1 MENKNRRLES
11 VVKIFISR
19 NIQEPYSGMPPYW
32 SSGLLSKLN
41 HGLASGIQVFSQN
54 KRFQRSHS
62 VREETDLESSG
73 CGIVVDERSEQVGT
87 DGHVRVTRTTTSAH
101 KVQLGTTMVLPS
113 GAKYLQELPDSVP
126 IPPLPYYNKYWE
138 PPSPFTPA
146 PPTLEGWER
155 RNDVSPATPVLL
167 TELEALGY
175 RISSVRMLGSGIFH
189 MVYILTLDDG
199 SEILSRISFNF
210 KSDTPSHRLWAE
222 KKMEREIAVLK
233 LLDRNALVPGV
244 VYASPSTDNLIA
256 SPYMLLQRLPGAPF
270 GKEAHSITTMSE
282 KAEYF
287 KERLVASLAAAFV
300 QVFEVSL
307 IAIGTVVNV
316 NPDGRPI
323 VGPLVDVGETDH
335 IVAEGKPSSNFLAN
349 ILLTFNSRY
358 LDAMITLAKVRNTL
372 CPINR
377 GPTAEDPDLP
387 SLLNRLRALAGL
399 LIPTDDATSPRIA
412 LVHSDANADN
422 MLMHDGVISGLIDW
436 EKSAALPTYLAARYP
451 PFLRSDGIWDP
462 RYAARSQAMYRYP
475 SEWPVTE
482 EERKHLRAVFQELP
496 QSAGK
501 LNIEFTRALEQG
513 ETLRQLVEWVE
524 FSAWSGQT
532 TWDGCDRWER
542 DTRAALGRQ
551 SR

>member
-1 MENKNRRLES
+1 
-11 VVKIFISR
+11 
-19 NIQEPYSGMPPYW
+19 
-32 SSGLLSKLN
+32 
-41 HGLASGIQVFSQN
+41 
-54 KRFQRSHS
+54 
-62 VREETDLESSG
+62 
-73 CGIVVDERSEQVGT
+73 
-87 DGHVRVTRTTTSAH
+87 
-101 KVQLGTTMVLPS
+101 MVLPS
-113 GAKYLQELPDSVP
+113 GAKYLKELPDSMP
-126 IPPLPYYNKYWE
+126 IPPLPYFNKYWE

-155 RNDVSPATPVLL
+155 RNDISPATPILL
-167 TELEALGY
+167 TDLEAHGY
-175 RISSVRMLGSGIFH
+175 KISSVCMLGSGIFH

-233 LLDRNALVPGV
+233 LLDRNALVPRV
-244 VYASPSTDNLIA
+244 LYASPSTENSIA

-282 KAEYF
+282 K
-287 KERLVASLAAAFV
+287 ERFVASIAAAFV

-307 IAIGTVVNV
+307 PAIGTVVNV

-323 VGPLVDVGETDH
+323 MGPLVDVGETDH
-335 IVAEGKPSSNFLAN
+335 IVAEGPFD
-349 ILLTFNSRY
+349 TVDRY

-372 CPINR
+372 CPLDR

-387 SLLNRLRALAGL
+387 SLLDRLRALADL
-399 LIPTDDATSPRIA
+399 LIPTDDAASPRIA

-422 MLMHDGVISGLIDW
+422 MLMHNGVISGLIDW
-436 EKSAALPTYLAARYP
+436 EKSAALPTYLAARCP

-462 RYAARSQAMYRYP
+462 RYAARAQAMYRYP
-475 SEWPVTE
+475 SEWPATE
-482 EERKHLRAVFQELP
+482 EERKHLRAVFQE
-496 QSAGK
+496 SAGK
-501 LNIEFTRALEQG
+501 LNMEFTHALEQG
-513 ETLRQLVEWVE
+513 EMLRQLVEWVE

-532 TWDGCDRWER
+532 TWNGCDHWER

-551 SR
+551 LR